1 MFLKKETSF
10 NDYKQCL
17 FSGEEQMRTMN
28 ITKSDKHN
36 IFSMRMNKIPLSAN
50 DDKRIVIR
58 DKIRTKALT

>member
-1 MFLKKETSF
+1 
-10 NDYKQCL
+10 
-17 FSGEEQMRTMN
+17 MRTMN